1 MFIGEDVLVGREVLA
16 VEAIVLLVGEILVV
30 ESNIVAVGFLVVVV
44 VRAAVLVVELVVV
57 IDEIRNV
64 LTAVEVTFL
73 VSLVAVVGVNLVVTG
88 KALFDAEVVVVI

>member
-1 MFIGEDVLVGREVLA
+1 MFIGDVVLVGREVVA
-16 VEAIVLLVGEILVV
+16 VEAIVLLVGEILVA

-44 VRAAVLVVELVVV
+44 RAPVLVVELVVV
-57 IDEIRNV
+57 INEIRNV

-88 KALFDAEVVVVI
+88 KAVFDAEVVVVI